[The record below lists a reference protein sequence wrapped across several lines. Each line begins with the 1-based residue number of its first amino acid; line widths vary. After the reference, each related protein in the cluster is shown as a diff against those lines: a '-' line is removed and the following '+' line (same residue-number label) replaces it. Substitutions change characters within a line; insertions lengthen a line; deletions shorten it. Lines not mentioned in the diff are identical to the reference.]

1 MASEVILGAC
11 LVEQVIETPHARES
25 VLSRTK
31 RELRGAGREIFHAL
45 ELQAQARMA
54 RQSWPVLALQVVL
67 DAIEGTKGTTD
78 DEKSN

>member
-11 LVEQVIETPHARES
+11 SSQTGASNAAARES

-31 RELRGAGREIFHAL
+31 RELRGAEGEIFHAL